1 MRKITATLIV
11 AWMAGMGPA
20 GAAVL
25 STAFEGGNGANGEV
39 FQIQALTNITI
50 NDFGVNAVNGVLAA
64 GDITTWTLYQHDG
77 LLSSATAGSAIW
89 TQVASGGAVTS
100 AGADAITNLTAGLNI
115 AIAAGTTEAFLLLES
130 PLLLGYTTGGA
141 VGAVMAPIVTFR
153 FCKAG
158 ANQPPLALL
167 THVRPISALSM
178 PPRRRNRACSVCL
191 ASPARLWCRH
201 GDARAVTE
209 PPD

>member
-100 AGADAITNLTAGLNI
+100 AGADAITNLNAGLNI
-115 AIAAGTTEAFLLLES
+115 AIAAGTTEAFLLLET

-141 VGAVMAPIVTFR
+141 VGAVMAANSDFQILQGWGESTAFGTFNPR
-153 FCKAG
+153 Q
-158 ANQPPLALL
+158 ANISVVYATAAPEPGMLGLLGLACAA
-167 THVRPISALSM
+167 VVQARRR
-178 PPRRRNRACSVCL
+178 PRRY
-191 ASPARLWCRH
+191 
-201 GDARAVTE
+201 GTT
-209 PPD
+209 